1 MKLRIIRG
9 KEKRI
14 PIRLPLPPVGRPHS
28 TPKGARG
35 YNRSETRRLERA
47 AKEGRDE

>member
-1 MKLRIIRG
+1 MKLKRIRG
-9 KEKRI
+9 KKI
-14 PIRLPLPPVGRPHS
+14 PIRLPLPPVGRAHS
-28 TPKGARG
+28 TPKGAKG